1 MKNSTISNIYYSIVV
16 TEGERKGQFT
26 FSFDRL
32 FNNDREDG
40 DDYEFVYALNE
51 IAEDIMQMQL
61 WQMLDFKADRNGDAT
76 GSICRLS

>member
-16 TEGERKGQFT
+16 NEGTQVNQFT

-51 IAEDIMQMQL
+51 IAEDIMKMQL